1 VGLFLIQSAI
11 TVGTALFARW
21 RGFDISELLPRLAGA
36 AIVGVGLTA
45 LIGQVIPGA

>member
-1 VGLFLIQSAI
+1 M
-11 TVGTALFARW
+11 
-21 RGFDISELLPRLAGA
+21 PRLAGA